1 MTVSLGVLSEVHRAS
16 GDHLEALA
24 CIAQII
30 SYHPFVS
37 DFWLQLAASYSSVS
51 DASTLPTISSKF
63 RTEVS
68 AFCRVRAA
76 ILLEN
81 VSGTVKS
88 FVKEK
93 NATLV
98 GEIKRELNAL
108 KLPQELIDRM
118 ELFAVMDIYAAK
130 DKTAAGGDEK
140 EEFQDLGRSAR
151 LKAIEEGYQRKDG
164 CAAVEVVGGKLDAFE
179 NEWFSFLVE

>member
-1 MTVSLGVLSEVHRAS
+1 MSLGVLSEVHRAG
-16 GDHLEALA
+16 GDHLEAMA

-37 DFWLQLAASYSSVS
+37 NFWLQMAATYSSVS
-51 DASTLPTISSKF
+51 DASTLPPISSKF
-63 RTEVS
+63 LTEVT

-93 NATLV
+93 NATLI
-98 GEIKRELNAL
+98 GEIKKELDAL

-130 DKTAAGGDEK
+130 DKAAAAEEK
-140 EEFQDLGRSAR
+140 EDFQDLGRSAR
-151 LKAIEEGYQRKDG
+151 LKAIEEGYQSKG
-164 CAAVEVVGGKLDAFE
+164 GSATEVVGGKLEAFE

>member
-1 MTVSLGVLSEVHRAS
+1 MTVSLGVLSEVHRAN
-16 GDHLEALA
+16 GDHLEAIA
-24 CIAQII
+24 CLAQII

-37 DFWLQLAASYSSVS
+37 DFWLQMASSYSSISV
-51 DASTLPTISSKF
+51 ASTLPPISSKF
-63 RTEVS
+63 RTEVA

-81 VSGTVKS
+81 ISATVKS

-93 NATLV
+93 NATLI
-98 GEIKRELNAL
+98 GQIKQELNAL

-118 ELFAVMDIYAAK
+118 ELFAVMDIYAAR
-130 DKTAAGGDEK
+130 DKTAAAAEEK

-164 CAAVEVVGGKLDAFE
+164 LAVEIAGGKLEAFE
-179 NEWFSFLVE
+179 IEWFSFLVE

>member
-1 MTVSLGVLSEVHRAS
+1 MSLGVLSEVHRAG
-16 GDHLEALA
+16 GDHLEAMA

-37 DFWLQLAASYSSVS
+37 NFWLQMAATYSSVS
-51 DASTLPTISSKF
+51 DASNLPPISSKF
-63 RTEVS
+63 LTEVA

-93 NATLV
+93 NATLI
-98 GEIKRELNAL
+98 GEIKKELDAL

-130 DKTAAGGDEK
+130 DKAAAA
-140 EEFQDLGRSAR
+140 EENFQDLGRSAR
-151 LKAIEEGYQRKDG
+151 LKAIEEGYQSKG
-164 CAAVEVVGGKLDAFE
+164 GSAAEIVGGKLEAFE